1 MKITEYPSVTDLV
14 DNNVFPLDGPA
25 GTKIIAKS
33 DLMYA
38 LFDSIP
44 EMHSQIF
51 RGKSLG
57 STFTSSQKEAISNGT
72 FHDLWLGDYWTI
84 SGNTYQIVDFDYYY
98 GDHGRGTLI
107 HHVVVMP
114 REVLDDTPTAFS
126 TDNVS
131 FAYSSSALRNS
142 TALNNSKSIINSAF
156 GSSNILTFKDNCIF
170 AIRFVGTGDDSV
182 YCDRDYIDM
191 TIEIPAYYHLAG
203 PGIYNVARS
212 GSSPWMRQ
220 FALFRLTGLTHFKD
234 EPNGIWLRDIS
245 NYTAAS
251 NTFKPLVLSGINVG
265 ETISPTSTSHPYRVL
280 PYFCLR
286 G

>member
-14 DNNVFPLDGPA
+14 DDNVLLLDGPA
-25 GTKIIAKS
+25 GTKTITKS
-33 DLMYA
+33 NFMYA

-57 STFTSSQKEAISNGT
+57 STFTTSQKQAISDGT

-114 REVLDDTPTAFS
+114 SEVLDDTPTAFS
-126 TDNVS
+126 TSASS

-142 TALNNSKSIINSAF
+142 TALDNSRSIIKSAF
-156 GSSNILTFKDNCIF
+156 GSSNILTVKDNCIF
-170 AIRFVGTGDDSV
+170 AIRFHGTSDDSV
-182 YCDRDYIDM
+182 SCDRDYIDM

-212 GSSPWMRQ
+212 GNSAWMRQ
-220 FALFRLTGLTHFKD
+220 FALFRLTGLKHFKN
-234 EPNGIWLRDIS
+234 EPNGIYLRDIS

-251 NTFKPLVLSGINVG
+251 NTMRPLILTGTNVG
-265 ETISPTSTSHPYRVL
+265 ESNDPTIASYRVL